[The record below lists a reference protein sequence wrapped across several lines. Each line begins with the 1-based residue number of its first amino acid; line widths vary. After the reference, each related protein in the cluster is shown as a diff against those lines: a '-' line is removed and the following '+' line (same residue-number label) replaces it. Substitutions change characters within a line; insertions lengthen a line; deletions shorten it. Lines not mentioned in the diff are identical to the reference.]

1 MVKNATGGNKSKG
14 FARKNLV
21 KGSHALRLPEDPAE
35 IFAQA
40 VKICGGAIC
49 RVTDIAGVEMNCH
62 IRGKFRGRGKR
73 DNLIGPGTWLLVGL
87 REWEKEASAG
97 KLLNCDLIEVY
108 SETDKNRLR
117 NTITNVNW
125 SLFITNDSKTI
136 GSVYSNEDATDIQ
149 FTDSKTQEYE
159 ELIAAQVAESKTG
172 KSLIITTD
180 DGEEVD
186 VDDI

>member
-1 MVKNATGGNKSKG
+1 MVKNTNGGNKSKG

-108 SETDKNRLR
+108 SESDKVRLR

-136 GSVYSNEDATDIQ
+136 GSEYTNEDAAEIQ
-149 FTDSKTQEYE
+149 FADSKTQEYE
-159 ELIAAQVAESKTG
+159 ELIAAQIAESKSG
-172 KSLIITTD
+172 KTVIINTD
-180 DGEEVD
+180 DGDVID